1 MSEDQNIARNLF
13 EVPVEKEL
21 QDGFLAY
28 SLSVIHSRA
37 IPDIRDGLKPVQRRI
52 LYGMYKQKLRSDTP
66 HKKSARVVG
75 DVMGKY
81 HPHGDAAIY
90 DALVRLGQ
98 GFAMQM
104 PLVDPHGNFGSLDDA
119 AAASRYTEC
128 RLSRAAES
136 LIGEIEE
143 GTVDFRP
150 NYDGEETE
158 PAYMPGGFPNLL
170 VNGTSGIAVG
180 MATSIPPHNLVE
192 VAKAVKLLLDNP
204 EATLRQVM
212 KVLPAP
218 DFPGGGQIVFG
229 NGITEAYQTGKG
241 NFRLR
246 AKMDLTHTGKRHS
259 IVVTELPHQV
269 GPERV
274 ITKIS
279 ELVRAGRIDTIADV
293 QDLSD
298 RSGIKIVI
306 DLKAGANPQQVLVK
320 LCKLTPLEETVSINA
335 IALVDGEPKALP
347 LMEILNK
354 FIEHRLDVIV
364 RRSQFRLDKAETR
377 AHLVEGLVIALGNI
391 DEVVKIIRGAKD
403 TNDARTKL
411 CKRLK
416 LTEAQ
421 ADHILDMQLRRLSRL
436 EADKLKTELAE
447 LKEKIKDLKDI
458 LAKPARQRLMVG
470 EELEVIAKE
479 HGVPRKTT
487 MMKEDL
493 IELEEAAFEV
503 TDEPTEVTLSDTL
516 LIGRTP
522 QDGWKGRFGVDDLLL
537 ARVECR
543 TTSVLT
549 VITPEGV
556 LGRFGAID
564 APEIVKERGTRLGPL
579 AGVPHGPV
587 AGILGPIEAPATV
600 VLVTEKGV
608 IKRLSSEEVGKARP
622 GSTLIKLQEGD
633 RVVSAFTA
641 VDENDTIII
650 TSDAQLLRTNLGA
663 VRPQGRTAGGVAG
676 MRLKGDA
683 KVIGAWR
690 VAEDDIVVVAA
701 SNGKAKFTP
710 ANEYPVKGR
719 GGSGVRCC
727 TLGASDTLAA
737 AWVGSSQQLAA
748 RNEKGIGKIKPTQG
762 RRDAAGKLESQ
773 TWTTIGVAR

>member
-1 MSEDQNIARNLF
+1 MSEDQDIARNLF

-52 LYGMYKQKLRSDTP
+52 LYGMYKQRLRSDTG

-81 HPHGDAAIY
+81 HPHGDSAIY

-98 GFAMQM
+98 SFAMQM

-128 RLSRAAES
+128 RLSRAAEA
-136 LIGEIEE
+136 LIGEIDE

-180 MATSIPPHNLVE
+180 MATSIPPHNLLE
-192 VAKAVKLLLDNP
+192 VAKAVKLVLDNP
-204 EATLRQVM
+204 EVSLRQVM
-212 KVLPAP
+212 KALPAP

-259 IVVTELPHQV
+259 IVVTELPYQV

-279 ELVRAGRIDTIADV
+279 ELVRGGRLDTIADI

-320 LCKLTPLEETVSINA
+320 LCKLTPLEETVSMNA
-335 IALVDGEPKALP
+335 IALVDGEPRVLP
-347 LMEILNK
+347 LMDILHK
-354 FIEHRLDVIV
+354 FVEHRLDVIV
-364 RRSQFRLDKAETR
+364 RRSQFRLDKAEAR

-391 DEVVKIIRGAKD
+391 DEVVKIIRGATD

-416 LTEAQ
+416 LSEAQ

-436 EADKLKTELAE
+436 EADKLKTELAD
-447 LKEKIKDLKDI
+447 LKARIKDLKDI
-458 LAKPARQRLMVG
+458 LAKPARQRTMVG
-470 EELEVIAKE
+470 EELEAIAKE
-479 HGVPRKTT
+479 HGVPRRTT

-493 IELEEAAFEV
+493 IELEEAAFEI
-503 TDEPTEVTLSDTL
+503 TDEPAEITLSDTL
-516 LIGRTP
+516 MAGRTP
-522 QDGWKGRFGVDDLLL
+522 QDGWKGRLGADDLLL

-543 TTSVLT
+543 TTSTLT
-549 VITPEGV
+549 VITPDGV
-556 LGRFGAID
+556 MGRFGAID
-564 APEIVKERGTRLGPL
+564 APEIIKERGTRLGPL
-579 AGVPHGPV
+579 AGVAHGPV
-587 AGILGPIEAPATV
+587 AGILGPIEDPATV
-600 VLVTEKGV
+600 VLVTEQGV
-608 IKRLSSEEVGKARP
+608 IKRIKSDEIAKARP
-622 GSTLIKLQEGD
+622 GSSVIKLQDGD
-633 RVVSAFTA
+633 KVVAAFTA
-641 VDENDTIII
+641 VDDNEVIMIS
-650 TSDAQLLRTNLGA
+650 SDAQLLRTKLGA

-676 MRLKGDA
+676 MRLKDGA
-683 KVIGAWR
+683 KIVGAWR
-690 VAEDDIVVVAA
+690 VADEDIVVVAA
-701 SNGKAKFTP
+701 SNGKAKYTP
-710 ANEYPVKGR
+710 AAEYPAKGR
-719 GGSGVRCC
+719 GTGGVRCC
-727 TLGASDTLAA
+727 VLGSGDTLTA
-737 AWVGSSQQLAA
+737 AWVGPNQQLAA
-748 RNEKGIGKIKPTQG
+748 RTDKGIIKIKPTQG
-762 RRDAAGKLESQ
+762 RRDAAGKPENQ
-773 TWTTIGVAR
+773 VWTALGVAR